1 MLHLSEIIPRPEA
14 ARPVAA
20 TVTLTLDERR
30 KSRLR
35 VALDDGREAAILLP
49 RGSALHDGDRLRDA
63 DTGQIVAVRAAAE
76 SLSLARTNDPHLLLR
91 GAYHLGNRHVPVEL
105 GDGWLAYEH
114 DHVLDDMVRGLGL
127 VVERRTG
134 PFEPEGGAFRHEGHS
149 HEGHSHEGGHGH
161 AHDHPPDH
169 DDGGHD
175 HDHAHDHLGGS
186 HHRHP

>member
-127 VVERRTG
+127 VVEARTG
-134 PFEPEGGAFRHEGHS
+134 PFEPEGGAFRHDGHS
-149 HEGHSHEGGHGH
+149 HGGAHGH
-161 AHDHPPDH
+161 AHDHQHAH
-169 DDGGHD
+169 DDGD
-175 HDHAHDHLGGS
+175 HHDHLGDV

>member
-1 MLHLSEIIPRPEA
+1 MLHLSELIPAHETRA
-14 ARPVAA
+14 TAG

-35 VALDDGREAAILLP
+35 VALDDGREAAILRP
-49 RGSALHDGDRLRDA
+49 RGSALHHGDRLRDP
-63 DTGQIVAVRAAAE
+63 DTGQIVVVHAAIE
-76 SLSLARTNDPHLLLR
+76 SLSLARTSEPHLLLR

-127 VVERRTG
+127 VVEARRA
-134 PFEPEGGAFRHEGHS
+134 PFEPEGGAFS
-149 HEGHSHEGGHGH
+149 HDHGHGH
-161 AHDHPPDH
+161 GRP
-169 DDGGHD
+169 HD
-175 HDHAHDHLGGS
+175 HDHDHDHDQGGA